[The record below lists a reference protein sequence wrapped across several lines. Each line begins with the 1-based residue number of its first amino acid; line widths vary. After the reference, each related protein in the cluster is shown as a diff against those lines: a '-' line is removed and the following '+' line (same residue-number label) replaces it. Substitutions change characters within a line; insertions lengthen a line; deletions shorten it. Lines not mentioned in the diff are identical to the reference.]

1 MGIFS
6 DSDKKKGNPGF
17 WDGQEL
23 GMIDISRE
31 FHTSLGIENR
41 LFNRFSQEEVKE
53 MIESAGIFR
62 ILKVRGYQDYEISLD
77 GISDMDNRIYIKD
90 LSGGILVHMR
100 LKFSDFQFKKTGSFL

>member
-1 MGIFS
+1 M
-6 DSDKKKGNPGF
+6 
-17 WDGQEL
+17 

-53 MIESAGIFR
+53 MFESAGIFR

-90 LSGGILVHMR
+90 PSGGILVHMR